1 MTDGVLRPVV
11 RRTSMPSRLK
21 IGSGASG
28 SVVSSTG
35 SPAVMPVKVEGRT
48 PCEPATLAV
57 SESTADFASSG
68 FASLWNGKSS
78 AVSCALGP
86 LVVNGPIRGLSWL
99 RERLSA
105 PALKWHVAH
114 AVRPSLPAC
123 MSQNSAL
130 PSLTALV
137 LSRMYVVS
145 SGGEGT
151 GELSSDA
158 RIGVLR
164 APAEPVPA
172 GRHPHR
178 EPRAASASA
187 IACTGLV
194 VWMVG
199 QRAARLLLTPDGAPA
214 STRQVMINSS

>member
-1 MTDGVLRPVV
+1 M
-11 RRTSMPSRLK
+11 
-21 IGSGASG
+21 
-28 SVVSSTG
+28 
-35 SPAVMPVKVEGRT
+35 
-48 PCEPATLAV
+48 
-57 SESTADFASSG
+57 
-68 FASLWNGKSS
+68 
-78 AVSCALGP
+78 
-86 LVVNGPIRGLSWL
+86 SWL

-164 APAEPVPA
+164 APAEPVVPPA
-172 GRHPHR
+172 ATQTTSPVH
-178 EPRAASASA
+178 ASASA
-187 IACTGLV
+187 ITARSAIRRPV
-194 VWMVG
+194 VATANADALPPLNLRTNTHPLGASAVP
-199 QRAARLLLTPDGAPA
+199 AEVEAR
-214 STRQVMINSS
+214 